1 MAVKVTGFIQPN
13 SGQYAIEAQH
23 VAFSYGD
30 NQAKTVQAAIE
41 ELVTAIANLP
51 SGGGSVSG
59 DASTL
64 IYEGQQTIKQKIE
77 ALEAG
82 LGTTAQNITYSYTN
96 GNNETVTTNVKA
108 VLDDLRSALSQV
120 SGISDSLTAAQGY
133 ANQARVAQADVET
146 KNTEINNKYAIITN
160 LANQTAN
167 TAQDFSGRLN
177 ELEQIAQDLST
188 TFDYDAQFQVISR
201 SAYNAMTEIERG
213 ATVFLIYDDTVN
225 NNTYYQLTINR
236 GDSFVNPGVFIG
248 GGIYTSGTT
257 VQIAAIPNS
266 GYEFSH
272 WGNTQE
278 DSGDHQ
284 NPKNITMTGE
294 TIITGWFKEI
304 TPNS

>member
-23 VAFSYGD
+23 VAFTYGD

-41 ELVTAIANLP
+41 ELAAEIANLP
-51 SGGGSVSG
+51 SSTTD

-64 IYEGQQTIKQKIE
+64 IYEGQKTIKQKIE
-77 ALEAG
+77 ELESG
-82 LGTTAQNITYSYTN
+82 LGAVAENITYSYTN

-108 VLDDLRSALSQV
+108 VLDDLRNTLAQID
-120 SGISDSLTAAQGY
+120 GISESLATAQGY
-133 ANQARVAQADVET
+133 ANQARVAQADVES
-146 KNTEINNKYAIITN
+146 KNTEINNKYANVVN
-160 LANQTAN
+160 LVNQTEA
-167 TAQDFSGRLN
+167 TAQNFSDRMTQ
-177 ELEQIAQDLST
+177 LEQIAQDLST

-201 SAYNAMTEIERG
+201 SAYNAMSEIERG

-248 GGIYTSGTT
+248 GGVYPSGTSVT
-257 VQIAAIPNS
+257 IAAIPNS
-266 GYEFSH
+266 GYEFDH
-272 WGNTQE
+272 WGS
-278 DSGDHQ
+278 DSSDTA
-284 NPKNITMTGE
+284 NPKTITLNSIMTV
-294 TIITGWFKEI
+294 TGYFKEI